1 MELPELIDI
10 QKELSRRSYYEYLKF
25 AHNGQYK
32 DIRHGKFI
40 ADKLQEAVSKRRDM
54 LDGLI
59 PRKKQLFI
67 FTLPPRHSKSMT
79 ITESYPSYFLGNFP
93 NDRVILLS
101 YGDDLAKRFSKRN
114 IQKVDQHGKSLFG
127 IELDDKSRSMSDWDI
142 KDTRGG
148 CISRGIMAG
157 VTGQGADLLLIDD
170 PIKTREEANSDI
182 YRDKLWEEWIDS
194 LSTRLQPMAI
204 AIVIMT
210 RWHEDDLVGR
220 LLNKE
225 YGDIMEWE
233 VVNIPLEAEENDLLG
248 REIGE
253 PLWPEQ
259 YGYNFIEERKIYPQS
274 FNSLYQGRPTSQEG
288 NIIKRE
294 WWQFYDRLPRI
305 NKMVLSVDAAFK
317 GDKDSDKVSIQ
328 VWGKTNANIYLIDND
343 TRRMD
348 FVTTIQAIKNVLQK
362 YPGINAK
369 YIEDKANGT
378 AIINVLNRTIGG
390 FIPIKADAGTGS
402 KVARAEAITPWIESG
417 NVFLPRNAVWVHEF
431 VEETASFPSGKND
444 DQVDAMSQALNKLVK
459 FSATSPESKK
469 DFDRYFDPLPVNDI
483 FRPKVTKQV
492 IDFINMRG

>member
-1 MELPELIDI
+1 
-10 QKELSRRSYYEYLKF
+10 
-25 AHNGQYK
+25 
-32 DIRHGKFI
+32 
-40 ADKLQEAVSKRRDM
+40 
-54 LDGLI
+54 
-59 PRKKQLFI
+59 
-67 FTLPPRHSKSMT
+67 
-79 ITESYPSYFLGNFP
+79 
-93 NDRVILLS
+93 
-101 YGDDLAKRFSKRN
+101 
-114 IQKVDQHGKSLFG
+114 
-127 IELDDKSRSMSDWDI
+127 
-142 KDTRGG
+142 
-148 CISRGIMAG
+148 MAG

-348 FVTTIQAIKNVLQK
+348 FCNH
-362 YPGINAK
+362 Y
-369 YIEDKANGT
+369 
-378 AIINVLNRTIGG
+378 
-390 FIPIKADAGTGS
+390 
-402 KVARAEAITPWIESG
+402 SG
-417 NVFLPRNAVWVHEF
+417 N
-431 VEETASFPSGKND
+431 
-444 DQVDAMSQALNKLVK
+444 
-459 FSATSPESKK
+459 
-469 DFDRYFDPLPVNDI
+469 
-483 FRPKVTKQV
+483 
-492 IDFINMRG
+492 